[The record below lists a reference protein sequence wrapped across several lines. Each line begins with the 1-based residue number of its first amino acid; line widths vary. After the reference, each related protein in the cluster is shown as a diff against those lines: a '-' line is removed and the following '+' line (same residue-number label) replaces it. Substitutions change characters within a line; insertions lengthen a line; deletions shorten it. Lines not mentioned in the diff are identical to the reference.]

1 MTTFPV
7 ITSTLSANEL
17 GESIKDKYQLEE
29 DFKCELFR
37 TGMNHTYFL
46 SNNKDKYVLRVY
58 SHNWRTKP
66 EIVEE
71 IKLLKLL
78 IENDLSVSFP
88 IQDKKGEFIQEIN
101 APEGIRYIVIFSFA
115 QGGKIRFMDN
125 ETCFEI
131 GSLMAK
137 IHNLTIDKTINR
149 VSYNRKSLV
158 ERPYEY
164 LDQFFSDKL
173 PEMEFIKEFGQ
184 NFRDSDFDNTQNGIL
199 HMDIWYDNMAVTD
212 EKEIT
217 IFDFDFCGNGKQI
230 LDVAYFCKQLFIIES
245 DKEKY
250 ESKVQSFL
258 NGYRKDRRL
267 SKKELKLIP
276 KAGASVFVFY
286 LGIQAQRFD
295 WSNIFL
301 TENYLKMFVGR
312 IKSWLEYYENKEIT
326 VANNGSYEKH

>member
-17 GESIKDKYQLEE
+17 GEFIKDKYQLKE

-78 IENDLSVSFP
+78 KENDLSVSFP
-88 IQDKKGEFIQEIN
+88 IQDKNGEFIQEIN

-137 IHNLTIDKTINR
+137 IHNLTSDKTINR
-149 VSYNRKSLV
+149 VSYNKKSLV

-164 LDQFFSDKL
+164 LNQFFSDKL
-173 PEMEFIKEFGQ
+173 SEMEFIKEFGQ
-184 NFRDSDFDNTQNGIL
+184 DFRDSDFDNTQNGIL
-199 HMDIWYDNMAVTD
+199 HMDIWYDNMAVTE

-230 LDVAYFCKQLFIIES
+230 LDVAYFCKQLFFIES

-258 NGYRKDRRL
+258 NGYRKDRGV

-326 VANNGSYEKH
+326 VANKEV

>member
-1 MTTFPV
+1 MTVFPV
-7 ITSTLSANEL
+7 TTSTLSAKEL
-17 GESIKDKYQLEE
+17 GDFIKDKYHLNE

-46 SNNKDKYVLRVY
+46 SNDSKKYVLRVY
-58 SHNWRTKP
+58 SHNWRTKT

-78 IENDLSVSFP
+78 KENDLSVSFP
-88 IQDKKGEFIQEIN
+88 IQDKNGEFIQEII
-101 APEGIRYIVIFSFA
+101 APEGIRHLVLFSFA
-115 QGGKIRFMDN
+115 KGGKVRFMDN
-125 ETCFEI
+125 ETCFDI
-131 GSLMAK
+131 GSLMSK
-137 IHNLTIDKTINR
+137 IHNLTSNKIINR
-149 VSYNRKSLV
+149 EYYNKKSLLKL
-158 ERPYEY
+158 PYER
-164 LDQFFSDKL
+164 LTQFFCDKL
-173 PEMEFIKEFGQ
+173 PEMAFIKEFGK
-184 NFRDSDFDNTQNGIL
+184 NFKDSDFENTQNGVL
-199 HMDIWYDNMAVTD
+199 HMDIWYDNMAITD

-230 LDVAYFCKQLFIIES
+230 LDVAYFCKQLFFIES

-258 NGYRKDRRL
+258 NGYRKNRSL
-267 SKKELKLIP
+267 SEKELELIP
-276 KAGASVFVFY
+276 KAGASIFVFY

-312 IKSWLEYYENKEIT
+312 IKSWLKYYEKRKIT
-326 VANNGSYEKH
+326 VNNNSYS